1 MFSLL
6 LAIIYISFISLGLPD
21 PLLGSGWP
29 VMHMEMG
36 APISMA
42 GVISMIIAGGTIV
55 SSLMSD
61 KLTRKLGAGL
71 VTAISVAMTAVALL
85 GFSLSD
91 SVWQLCLWGIPY
103 GLGAGAVDAA
113 LNNFV
118 ALHYAARHMSWLHCF
133 WGIGTSV
140 SPFIMSWCLAGGH
153 GWQMGYRSVFFIQVV
168 LTAVLF
174 VSLPIWKKKEAESKE
189 SGDEVEAVHL
199 GVGGALK
206 LKGVKCV
213 LLAFFCYCAIEST
226 AGLWASSYLV
236 EARGVDEE
244 TAALFASLFYL
255 GITFGRF
262 VNGFAADKFKDK
274 TLIRVGIV
282 AIIAGVAMIAL
293 PLKTSLPA
301 LVGLVVVGVGCAPV
315 YPSVI
320 HSTPENFGREN
331 SQAIVGIQMA
341 SAYTGSTLMPPIF
354 GLIANHINIELYP
367 VYLAAIAV
375 LMLVMTEGLNR
386 IMKNKRNG

>member
-189 SGDEVEAVHL
+189 SGD
-199 GVGGALK
+199 
-206 LKGVKCV
+206 
-213 LLAFFCYCAIEST
+213 
-226 AGLWASSYLV
+226 
-236 EARGVDEE
+236 
-244 TAALFASLFYL
+244 
-255 GITFGRF
+255 
-262 VNGFAADKFKDK
+262 
-274 TLIRVGIV
+274 
-282 AIIAGVAMIAL
+282 
-293 PLKTSLPA
+293 
-301 LVGLVVVGVGCAPV
+301 
-315 YPSVI
+315 
-320 HSTPENFGREN
+320 
-331 SQAIVGIQMA
+331 
-341 SAYTGSTLMPPIF
+341 
-354 GLIANHINIELYP
+354 
-367 VYLAAIAV
+367 
-375 LMLVMTEGLNR
+375 
-386 IMKNKRNG
+386 

>member
-174 VSLPIWKKKEAESKE
+174 VSLPIWKKKEADSKE
-189 SGDEVEAVHL
+189 NGDEVEAVHL

-274 TLIRVGIV
+274 TLIRVGSI
-282 AIIAGVAMIAL
+282 AIIAGVVMIAP
-293 PLKTSLPA
+293 PLKNSLPA

-354 GLIANHINIELYP
+354 G
-367 VYLAAIAV
+367 
-375 LMLVMTEGLNR
+375 
-386 IMKNKRNG
+386 